1 MWSPVESPAHHWV
14 YSCSEIREIQV
25 DMLSLLTVPY
35 GFFAAY
41 ACLCCTRFLVKT
53 AQLTPW
59 VQKNPRA
66 EAGLFD
72 LNYNPSRPTVTF
84 DVPTKTQ
91 QVILS
96 ALITGGR
103 ENTHISQ
110 TSGKQLSGCEM
121 LGSWRCRFACTD
133 VLSVPMCL
141 QVWNIYLLHAYLQ

>member
-1 MWSPVESPAHHWV
+1 MFVLHMVSRKH
-14 YSCSEIREIQV
+14 CTV
-25 DMLSLLTVPY
+25 DNLS
-35 GFFAAY
+35 A
-41 ACLCCTRFLVKT
+41 K
-53 AQLTPW
+53 
-59 VQKNPRA
+59 KNPRA

-110 TSGKQLSGCEM
+110 TSGKQVS
-121 LGSWRCRFACTD
+121 
-133 VLSVPMCL
+133 
-141 QVWNIYLLHAYLQ
+141 